1 MIHKGY
7 WMQVGIWVYLTR
19 AGNMV
24 LFNMHELKITYLI
37 WTAFTLGKY
46 QLPIVYPAEID
57 MNGMIIAG

>member
-1 MIHKGY
+1 
-7 WMQVGIWVYLTR
+7 
-19 AGNMV
+19 MV

-37 WTAFTLGKY
+37 WTAFTIGKY